1 MKNLRRDNKKKS
13 IENKFLKKK
22 SFYFLTLLS
31 ILIAIF
37 FSPKISI
44 AEPSKAIIGPLSV
57 LGQIPVTDQQ
67 ILFNRFREQLNKGYH
82 LISHKVI
89 ELIYDQGL
97 KSIDIEDCTSSKCV
111 RKVLIF
117 IKKLKKKFDAD
128 DLYSFQLVQSKSDI
142 QLTLKLSSLST
153 PEVTKNIVTQ
163 SCKDCDMEKLISKV
177 DKLVQQ
183 TFSKIG
189 IKEIVTKEIDVPS
202 ELDIDSEKD
211 FSLYESLI
219 PESIIPSKNSNS
231 TEKVTPSEEE
241 ISSPQKDL
249 LPKLEKIPEIA
260 KEQLSEEPDPYI
272 VDRDLYNQQI
282 GKLLIDVTYAL
293 QIFRSGMFVQLEVS
307 IDPSGTIVNQRI
319 INSSGSEDFD
329 ETAIMTLEEIQ
340 FDPLPESM
348 LKFGNYVVNLQIH
361 NSR

>member
-1 MKNLRRDNKKKS
+1 
-13 IENKFLKKK
+13 
-22 SFYFLTLLS
+22 
-31 ILIAIF
+31 
-37 FSPKISI
+37 
-44 AEPSKAIIGPLSV
+44 
-57 LGQIPVTDQQ
+57 
-67 ILFNRFREQLNKGYH
+67 
-82 LISHKVI
+82 
-89 ELIYDQGL
+89 
-97 KSIDIEDCTSSKCV
+97 
-111 RKVLIF
+111 
-117 IKKLKKKFDAD
+117 
-128 DLYSFQLVQSKSDI
+128 
-142 QLTLKLSSLST
+142 
-153 PEVTKNIVTQ
+153 
-163 SCKDCDMEKLISKV
+163 MEKLISKV

-189 IKEIVTKEIDVPS
+189 IKDIVTKEIDVPS

-219 PESIIPSKNSNS
+219 PESKIPSKNSNS

-260 KEQLSEEPDPYI
+260 KEQLSEEQDPYI

-319 INSSGSEDFD
+319 INSSGSVDFD